1 MKTIRQKFQVNGN
14 SLLIRAAIRFA
25 LSMAI
30 ICLFLFVSA
39 GTILF
44 FNAWLY
50 LATLFTPMVF
60 TLAYLIR
67 KNPDLLEKRLRTGE
81 RDKAQ
86 KRNILLSLIF
96 ITASFIIPGLDFR
109 FNWSE
114 VPLWLVILSTVVM
127 FSGYMLF
134 VCVIRVNS
142 YASRIIEIQDGQ
154 RVIDTGPY
162 FIIRH
167 PMYLAVLLMYIA
179 TPLVLG
185 SYYAL
190 IPMISLPFILIS
202 RINSEEKVLSE
213 GLEGYS
219 EYMDRVKYRFI
230 PFIW

>member
-1 MKTIRQKFQVNGN
+1 
-14 SLLIRAAIRFA
+14 
-25 LSMAI
+25 
-30 ICLFLFVSA
+30 
-39 GTILF
+39 
-44 FNAWLY
+44 
-50 LATLFTPMVF
+50 
-60 TLAYLIR
+60 
-67 KNPDLLEKRLRTGE
+67 
-81 RDKAQ
+81 
-86 KRNILLSLIF
+86 
-96 ITASFIIPGLDFR
+96 
-109 FNWSE
+109 
-114 VPLWLVILSTVVM
+114 
-127 FSGYMLF
+127 MLF